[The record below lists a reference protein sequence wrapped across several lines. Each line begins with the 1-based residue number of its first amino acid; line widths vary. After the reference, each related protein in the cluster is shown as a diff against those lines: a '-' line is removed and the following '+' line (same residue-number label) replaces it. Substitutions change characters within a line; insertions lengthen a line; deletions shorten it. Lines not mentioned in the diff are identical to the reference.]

1 MATMLLSGIDQV
13 TLEDIAQ
20 ILDRKNVRLEVGEG
34 RSICTL

>member
-1 MATMLLSGIDQV
+1 MLSDIDQV
-13 TLEDIAQ
+13 ALEYVAQ